1 MQARKRFY
9 KDVVAIEAP
18 KGWQIQ
24 LDGRAVKTP
33 AGTDL
38 FMPTVALAS
47 AIADEWDAQREKIEP
62 ASMPL
67 FAYAVTALDRVA
79 SQREAVIGEIAS
91 YGGNDLLC
99 YRADE
104 ADLAA
109 RQAAQW
115 QKWLVWAEAELKA
128 PLVVA
133 TSIMPVNQPAHAV
146 AALRGCVAAYD
157 DWHLAILHRTVSL
170 GGSLVMGLAWLRGE
184 IDSENFFATTFLD
197 ELWQVEKWG
206 SDWEAEDRRGFI
218 RAELDDAARF
228 RDLLIGLG

>member
-1 MQARKRFY
+1 MQTRKRFY
-9 KDVVAIEAP
+9 KDVAAIDAE

-33 AGTDL
+33 VGTNL
-38 FMPTVALAS
+38 FIPTKALAS
-47 AIADEWDAQREKIEP
+47 AIADEWDAQNDDIDP
-62 ASMPL
+62 ATMPL

-79 SQREAVIGEIAS
+79 SQRDAVIDEIAS

-99 YRADE
+99 YRADDV
-104 ADLAA
+104 DLAA
-109 RQAAQW
+109 RQAAEW
-115 QKWLVWAEAELKA
+115 QSWLDWADTALKA
-128 PLVVA
+128 PLIVA
-133 TSIMPVNQPAHAV
+133 SSIMPVNQSPHAV

-157 DWHLAILHRTVSL
+157 EWHLAILHRTVSL

-184 IDSENFFATTFLD
+184 IDSERFFTTTFLD

-218 RAELDDAARF
+218 RAELGDAARF
-228 RDLLIGLG
+228 RDLLMR

>member
-1 MQARKRFY
+1 MQTRKRFY
-9 KDVVAIEAP
+9 KDVSAIEAE

-33 AGTDL
+33 AGSDL
-38 FMPTVALAS
+38 LMPTAALAS
-47 AIADEWDAQREKIEP
+47 AIAGEWDAQIDDIKP

-67 FAYAVTALDRVA
+67 FAYAVTARDRVA
-79 SQREAVIGEIAS
+79 SQREAVIAEISS

-99 YRADE
+99 YRAEE

-109 RQAAQW
+109 RQAAEW
-115 QKWLVWAEAELKA
+115 QSWLDWAATELKA
-128 PLVVA
+128 PLIVA
-133 TSIMPVNQPAHAV
+133 SSIMPVNQPAHAV
-146 AALRGCVAAYD
+146 DALQGYVAAYD
-157 DWHLAILHRTVSL
+157 EWHLAILHRTVSL
-170 GGSLVMGLAWLRGE
+170 GGSLVMGLAWLRGA

-218 RAELDDAARF
+218 RAELDEAARF
-228 RDLLIGLG
+228 RDLLT